1 MPSLFEPYQLHDLT
15 LPNRLVMGPMT
26 RAKATPEGVPTPMM
40 ATHYA
45 QRASAGLIITE
56 GTWPERRGQG
66 YFDIPGIAAQE
77 QQDAWASITD
87 AVHAADGRIF
97 LQMEHTGRVGQRST
111 AGQPAVRP
119 QQRPGRLQDLHPRE
133 RPYPDDHGPA
143 RT

>member
-56 GTWPERRGQG
+56 GVQPSLLGQSN
-66 YFDIPGIAAQE
+66 PGTPGLHTDE
-77 QQDAWASITD
+77 QVASWRPITT
-87 AVHAADGRIF
+87 AVPPRC
-97 LQMEHTGRVGQRST
+97 SN
-111 AGQPAVRP
+111 
-119 QQRPGRLQDLHPRE
+119 RLV
-133 RPYPDDHGPA
+133 
-143 RT
+143 